1 MSFLFHIIFYDPIYN
16 GLVFFINFVP
26 LHSVGLA
33 AILFTIIIKIIIFPL
48 SQKAV
53 KTQFA
58 MKQIEPEINELK
70 IKYKDNKQIQAEKT
84 MLLYKEKGIN
94 PFAGVFSTL
103 IQLPILLAL
112 YWVFLK
118 GGLPTIDT
126 NVIYPFIKIP
136 SVINMDF
143 FGVIVTEKS
152 LIFAILVAVAQFLQ
166 MQITIPKSVKK
177 DNDKNKKEPSFG
189 DELAK
194 SMNIQMKYVMPI
206 IMFFIAK
213 SFPLVVS
220 LYLITSS
227 LFAIGQ
233 ELYVRHKYKS
243 NNGQLAKN

>member
-1 MSFLFHIIFYDPIYN
+1 MPF
-16 GLVFFINFVP
+16 
-26 LHSVGLA
+26 HSVGLA
-33 AILFTIIIKIIIFPL
+33 AILFTCVIKIIIFPL

-94 PFAGVFSTL
+94 PFSGIFSTL

-112 YWVFLK
+112 YWVFLR
-118 GGLPTIDT
+118 GGLPNIDS
-126 NVIYPFIKIP
+126 NAIYSFIKIP

-143 FGVIVTEKS
+143 FGVSVTAKS
-152 LIFAILVAVAQFLQ
+152 LIFAIFVAVAQFLQ
-166 MQITIPKSVKK
+166 MQITLPKKK
-177 DNDKNKKEPSFG
+177 VSDQKTAKTSSFG

-194 SMNIQMKYVMPI
+194 SMNMQMKYVMPV

-233 ELYVRHKYKS
+233 ELYVRNKYKK
-243 NNGQLAKN
+243 NIGQVAKN